1 MMTTMR
7 IALLAWIAI
16 FAELPPSVYEDLQ
29 RAAPEALSIQ
39 VMDVEVHRSIAKPS
53 ACSFLD
59 FEVRRKAIVR
69 ARVIGVIRSK
79 SGVRPGDVIAI
90 DYTSVKPCHGVNGP
104 RPIELL
110 KEGDR
115 VSAFLTKSG
124 SVFVPAAR
132 GGTFSVLSA
141 RSRSGA

>member
-1 MMTTMR
+1 MAMR
-7 IALLAWIAI
+7 IALIAWIAI

-39 VMDVEVHRSIAKPS
+39 VMDVEIHRSIAKPS
-53 ACSFLD
+53 ACSFFD
-59 FEVRRKAIVR
+59 FEIRRAARAR
-69 ARVIGVIRSK
+69 ARVFGVIRSQ
-79 SGVRPGDVIAI
+79 SGVRPGDVITI
-90 DYTSVKPCHGVNGP
+90 DYTSVKPCYGVNGP

-115 VSAFLTKSG
+115 VNAFLIKSG
-124 SVFVPAAR
+124 NVFVPAAR
-132 GGTFSVLSA
+132 GATFSVLSA